1 MGLPGTIDEPRPES
15 FGVTAEDVELA
26 PELFVTRFRLLI
38 FFALYI
44 AVFAAAFTIIY
55 VYSNSIPAALTFGL
69 IAVAAVSIVLI
80 PLLMCVI
87 CASEK
92 LETRWLCRRFP
103 AIKACVAYREA
114 MTEFRR
120 LTRRSPEPIH
130 DRQWWSR
137 LSPPTFRGQ
146 VQEALQK
153 RDLRLTPIVD
163 RRADGYDFTID
174 EDGEKVLI
182 RCEAGA
188 TPVDV
193 GVGRELAS
201 CLEETGAERAILV
214 SPAGVSPNLAAYL
227 MDRPIDVVDPEQILA
242 NPPAEL

>member
-1 MGLPGTIDEPRPES
+1 
-15 FGVTAEDVELA
+15 
-26 PELFVTRFRLLI
+26 
-38 FFALYI
+38 
-44 AVFAAAFTIIY
+44 
-55 VYSNSIPAALTFGL
+55 
-69 IAVAAVSIVLI
+69 
-80 PLLMCVI
+80 
-87 CASEK
+87 
-92 LETRWLCRRFP
+92 LCRRFP